1 MVPIVGK
8 QLVILALWLALSTI
22 VVVVFAWVV
31 SSTRRPAPQGEV
43 QPGGY
48 RLRRLWGWFYGTLL
62 VAAFLVTLWTVPYA
76 WAQGSSAKPA
86 LVVHV
91 YAHQFAFT
99 MPQKLPAQTPIEFLV
114 TSLDVNHDM
123 GIYSPQGVLLGQVQA
138 MPDYTNVFFFT
149 FPAPGRYIIR
159 CLELCGAGHSS
170 MFQPLQVYQPASAA
184 APLARGV

>member
-1 MVPIVGK
+1 MVPIAGK
-8 QLVILALWLALSTI
+8 QLVILVLWLALSTI
-22 VVVVFAWVV
+22 VVIAFSWVV
-31 SSTRRPAPQGEV
+31 SSTKRPVPVGDV

-62 VAAFLVTLWTVPYA
+62 VAAFAVTLWTVPYA
-76 WAQGSSAKPA
+76 WAQGSTGKPA

-99 MPQKLPAQTPIEFLV
+99 MPKKLPSGTRIEFLV

-123 GIYSPQGVLLGQVQA
+123 GIYSPQGELLGQVQA

-149 FPAPGRYIIR
+149 FPKPGRYVIR
-159 CLELCGAGHSS
+159 CLELCGAGHSY
-170 MFQPLQVYQPASAA
+170 MFQPLQVYAPAPASTLGGRSA
-184 APLARGV
+184 